1 MYIGVRSLFLTG
13 AIVFALVS
21 IPIRHYL
28 RQSVSAC
35 GITQFKSNEAIVL
48 VKKLN
53 EDVVLFKIKTG
64 EAVVLAKNKS
74 SEAVVFAK
82 NKTNEGIIC
91 AC

>member
-1 MYIGVRSLFLTG
+1 M
-13 AIVFALVS
+13 FALVS

-64 EAVVLAKNKS
+64 EAVV
-74 SEAVVFAK
+74 FAK

>member
-1 MYIGVRSLFLTG
+1 M
-13 AIVFALVS
+13 FALVS

-53 EDVVLFKIKTG
+53 EDVLFKIKTG